1 MTRISNMFFFSIFEK
16 KHLTNLRRSVDHK
29 YSLHSEILGSNLVRI
44 GEVASFCSL
53 RLDNSYALC
62 CGSCQVFIE
71 HKIIFKCC

>member
-1 MTRISNMFFFSIFEK
+1 MTRISNFIFFFAFLK
-16 KHLTNLRRSVDHK
+16 THLTNLRRSVDHK